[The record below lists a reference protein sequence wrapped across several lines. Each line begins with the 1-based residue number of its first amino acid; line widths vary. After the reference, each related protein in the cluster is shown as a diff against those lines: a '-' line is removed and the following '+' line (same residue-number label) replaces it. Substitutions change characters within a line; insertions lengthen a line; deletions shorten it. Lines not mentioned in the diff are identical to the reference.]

1 MENELINYLY
11 SHIEWEHIEMDMKE
25 KYNTDKLENLSKEQL
40 LNLNNIEMNDRL
52 FYNHF
57 TGELITNFMF
67 VKISSVDNAILKDA
81 TCSIIK
87 DKDIEYTYL
96 NPLNIDVI
104 FKTTKELEKE
114 EVFLMFNKKDI

>member
-1 MENELINYLY
+1 
-11 SHIEWEHIEMDMKE
+11 
-25 KYNTDKLENLSKEQL
+25 
-40 LNLNNIEMNDRL
+40 MNDRL

-114 EVFLMFNKKDI
+114 EIFLMFNKKDIWK

>member
-1 MENELINYLY
+1 MIYLKNTIMEI
-11 SHIEWEHIEMDMKE
+11 
-25 KYNTDKLENLSKEQL
+25 
-40 LNLNNIEMNDRL
+40 NDRL

-114 EVFLMFNKKDI
+114 EIFLMFNKKDIWK

>member
-1 MENELINYLY
+1 MENELNTYQ
-11 SHIEWEHIEMDMKE
+11 KE
-25 KYNTDKLENLSKEQL
+25 
-40 LNLNNIEMNDRL
+40 DRL

-67 VKISSVDNAILKDA
+67 VKISSVDNAKLKDA

-104 FKTTKELEKE
+104 LSELNFDSIDPKYISQIYNNSSAIGIFFYGINS
-114 EVFLMFNKKDI
+114 FL

>member
-1 MENELINYLY
+1 MEI
-11 SHIEWEHIEMDMKE
+11 
-25 KYNTDKLENLSKEQL
+25 
-40 LNLNNIEMNDRL
+40 NDRL

-114 EVFLMFNKKDI
+114 EIFLMFNKKDIWK